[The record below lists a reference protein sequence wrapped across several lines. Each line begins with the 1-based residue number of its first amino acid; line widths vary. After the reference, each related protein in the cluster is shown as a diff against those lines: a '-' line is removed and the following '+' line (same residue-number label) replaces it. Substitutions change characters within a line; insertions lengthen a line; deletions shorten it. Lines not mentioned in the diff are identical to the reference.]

1 MMTPDSRPI
10 GVLTP
15 TILATASHW
24 CIHRKGIADI
34 RPASTL
40 VLRVSD
46 FDDDLP
52 LLTCEGECYWNDD
65 SNWMCYPCTLQPN
78 GLVVPEPWPVL
89 DGEERIDEWFKY
101 HHDRRPAFRK
111 ITDIYTDPR
120 MWVLLYADGKRAMTA
135 KAMSERPGFHPAP
148 RRDSDGFTV
157 WVWEKDR

>member
-15 TILATASHW
+15 ESLATASHW

-65 SNWMCYPCTLQPN
+65 SGWMCYPCTLQPN

-89 DGEERIDEWFKY
+89 DGEEEIEEWRGMAPSEDCLATEMDGMWDLENDAGYTVAPKGE
-101 HHDRRPAFRK
+101 P
-111 ITDIYTDPR
+111 ITGR
-120 MWVLLYADGKRAMTA
+120 EGM
-135 KAMSERPGFHPAP
+135 RPGP
-148 RRDSDGFTV
+148 RKGKTCPV
-157 WVWEKDR
+157 WVWEADKC

>member
-1 MMTPDSRPI
+1 MITPDSRPI

-65 SNWMCYPCTLQPN
+65 SGWMCYPCTLQPN

-89 DGEERIDEWFKY
+89 DGEEEIEEWRGMPCRFYAEVTSSWGHTYWALFNQKQGQTAY
-101 HHDRRPAFRK
+101 E
-111 ITDIYTDPR
+111 TD
-120 MWVLLYADGKRAMTA
+120 L
-135 KAMSERPGFHPAP
+135 RPGYHPAP
-148 RRDSDGFTV
+148 RKGGK
-157 WVWEKDR
+157 WVWEADR

>member
-15 TILATASHW
+15 AILATASHW

-34 RPASTL
+34 RPSSTL

-65 SNWMCYPCTLQPN
+65 SGWMCYPCTLQPN

-89 DGEERIDEWFKY
+89 EGDVEIDALRGYAQCSDAPDYYYDEQMCWFGIPGGDDGVFPIVPQK
-101 HHDRRPAFRK
+101 PN
-111 ITDIYTDPR
+111 
-120 MWVLLYADGKRAMTA
+120 M
-135 KAMSERPGFHPAP
+135 HPALRKGKAGP
-148 RRDSDGFTV
+148 V

>member
-1 MMTPDSRPI
+1 MITPDSRPI

-65 SNWMCYPCTLQPN
+65 SGWMCYPCTLQPN

-89 DGEERIDEWFKY
+89 DGEEEIEHMRG
-101 HHDRRPAFRK
+101 
-111 ITDIYTDPR
+111 
-120 MWVLLYADGKRAMTA
+120 VSADYVPHYRQ
-135 KAMSERPGFHPAP
+135 
-148 RRDSDGFTV
+148 SDGTHLSPRKGKTGIV
-157 WVWEKDR
+157 WVWEKDRC